1 MDTSTLLGLLLAAG
15 GAVAF
20 FQQGNKAKEPTP
32 EVQPTATPE
41 AGVSREQAMKAL
53 DVLYGYYGKSQ
64 DAAEALQ
71 MLAKQLFAVK
81 VE

>member
-20 FQQGNKAKEPTP
+20 FQGNKAKGPTP